1 MQIHAITYAYR
12 DSLTLPDPFLRL
24 IIVVQWG
31 LIPSDISK
39 SDVLQHLAALFV
51 RNKSTTYYQ
60 NAGSATLAN
69 FVRL

>member
-12 DSLTLPDPFLRL
+12 DSLTLPDPFLQL

-51 RNKSTTYYQ
+51 RNKE
-60 NAGSATLAN
+60 
-69 FVRL
+69 